1 MPFKPENDPEIH
13 QSKVSIPEG
22 QMPKKLGAGDKT
34 KFGIIKKPLDVDKS
48 KKNLKTP
55 LAINPKWTSP
65 KNPTK
70 SSVISFLPPEHGD
83 IWVLG
88 RAGKDDRVPG
98 INTTVCPN
106 VGCLTYPHKHFTT
119 DISEP
124 SDRYFQDFKQ
134 TCKEVFMLQLDNL
147 KREKEN
153 NITQQTGD
161 TENAKLTHKLGSRSP
176 HDNNFASQDEIQDL
190 GLTSVKKDKKKSEK
204 TNQDDSVMVGM
215 LNNSID
221 GD

>member
-1 MPFKPENDPEIH
+1 LPIKPDDNSIIN
-13 QSKVSIPEG
+13 QSKVSIQEG
-22 QMPKKLGAGDKT
+22 QIPKKLGAGNGAKS
-34 KFGIIKKPLDVDKS
+34 GIIKKSFDIEKP

-65 KNPTK
+65 KNNNK
-70 SSVISFLPPEHGD
+70 SSVISFLPPERGD

-124 SDRYFQDFKQ
+124 SDRNFQDFKQ
-134 TCKEVFMLQLDNL
+134 TCKEVFMLQLDNV

-153 NITQQTGD
+153 MITQPTGHS
-161 TENAKLTHKLGSRSP
+161 ENPKLTYKLGSRSP
-176 HDNNFASQDEIQDL
+176 RNFASNDEGQE
-190 GLTSVKKDKKKSEK
+190 KKDKNRPDK

-221 GD
+221 GDWNE